1 MEKYGNKLKGFICES
16 LEEVGLQLQ
25 SIDNKIERYK
35 SEIEETNK
43 NKKNLEDRIDFSL
56 EVFSP
61 IVAKHSFERDEI
73 ERLKNKVSE
82 LKLVIQ
88 GLEKDKARIVKKK
101 DTLRTA
107 LYQLDPNDEYESK
120 DFEELYGVKIL
131 EQQEAERQRI
141 ARDLHDTTVQT
152 LTGLIHKM
160 EFCSMIMDK
169 DTERVKSE
177 LNFMS
182 SVIKESI
189 AGMRNIIYDLRP
201 MTFDDIG
208 FAETLSRAIDKLQA
222 GCDALIGYK
231 VKGEAVCIPQII
243 ELTIL
248 RLMQEACNNAK
259 KHAEANNITVTLEYK
274 ENKICLTIEDDG
286 KGFEI
291 IDGKAKGGFGLSIM
305 NERVYLLKGDID
317 IFSELGKGT
326 KVYVEIPIIDD
337 ITTAERSGINYE

>member
-1 MEKYGNKLKGFICES
+1 MGKYGNKLKGFICDS
-16 LEEVGLQLQ
+16 LLEVGLQLQ
-25 SIDNKIERYK
+25 SIDSEIERYK
-35 SEIEETNK
+35 SEIEEI
-43 NKKNLEDRIDFSL
+43 NKKRKMLEDSIDFSL
-56 EVFSP
+56 DVFSP
-61 IVAKHSFERDEI
+61 IIDVKHSFERKEI
-73 ERLKNKVSE
+73 ERLNNKVTLLRE
-82 LKLVIQ
+82 QIQ
-88 GLEKDKARIVKKK
+88 IHKKEKDSVSEKKK
-101 DTLRTA
+101 FFKAA

-169 DTERVKSE
+169 DTERVKNE
-177 LNFMS
+177 LSYMS
-182 SVIKESI
+182 SIIKESI

-222 GCDALIGYK
+222 GCEATIGYK
-231 VKGEAVCIPQII
+231 VKGEAIRVPQII

-259 KHAEANNITVTLEYK
+259 KHAKADNITVTLEYK
-274 ENKICLTIEDDG
+274 DNMICLTVEDDG
-286 KGFEI
+286 VGFEI
-291 IDGKAKGGFGLSIM
+291 VDGKAKGGFGLSIM

-317 IFSELGKGT
+317 IISEIGKGT
-326 KVYVEIPIIDD
+326 KVYVEIPIIDE
-337 ITTAERSGINYE
+337 TASIERRG

>member
-1 MEKYGNKLKGFICES
+1 MEKYGNKLKGFICAS

-25 SIDNKIERYK
+25 AIDNEIELHK
-35 SEIEETNK
+35 SEIEDIE
-43 NKKNLEDRIDFSL
+43 KKRKSLEDSIDFSL

-61 IVAKHSFERDEI
+61 IVSRHSFERDEI
-73 ERLKNKVSE
+73 ERLRSKVSE
-82 LKLVIQ
+82 LRVVIQ
-88 GLEKDKARIVKKK
+88 GLEKDKAKVSKKR

-169 DTERVKSE
+169 DTECVKNE
-177 LNFMS
+177 LSFMS
-182 SVIKESI
+182 GVIKESI

-208 FAETLSRAIDKLQA
+208 FAETLSRATDKLQA
-222 GCDALIGYK
+222 GCNALIGYK
-231 VKGEAVCIPQII
+231 VKGEAVRIPQII

-259 KHAEANNITVTLEYK
+259 KHAEANNITVTLEYA
-274 ENKICLTIEDDG
+274 ENKICLTVEDDG

-291 IDGKAKGGFGLSIM
+291 VDGKAKGGFGLSIM

-317 IFSELGKGT
+317 IFSEPGKGT
-326 KVYVEIPIIDD
+326 KVYVEIPI
-337 ITTAERSGINYE
+337 ERSGMSYE